1 MFTFSIDH
9 VQSLSR
15 SYQCFFPPQINI
27 FSFDIFMEAGI
38 PRDMIRYITLG
49 LGVSEIITLIS
60 CVSYSP
66 RVCQRTNGLSL
77 LLLLFISSNSE
88 TFGSL
93 RQINSNKLNLY
104 FLPISLSG
112 SDDWAYREEAIVV
125 GGIWCHVCLLVVG
138 NCHDE
143 PEGKP
148 VTFQFWY
155 RCGNSLIIAP
165 KVISILKC
173 VIIHTYNISIHAGFQ
188 LLGSLSCCCFDH
200 HLHHLLLWRAW
211 YVL

>member
-93 RQINSNKLNLY
+93 RQINSNKLNSVCIFYPFPSQGLMIERTGRKP
-104 FLPISLSG
+104 LL
-112 SDDWAYREEAIVV
+112 W
-125 GGIWCHVCLLVVG
+125 GGYGVMCVCWLLVT
-138 NCHDE
+138 
-143 PEGKP
+143 
-148 VTFQFWY
+148 VTMNLKVNLSPF
-155 RCGNSLIIAP
+155 NSDTD
-165 KVISILKC
+165 VET
-173 VIIHTYNISIHAGFQ
+173 V
-188 LLGSLSCCCFDH
+188 
-200 HLHHLLLWRAW
+200 
-211 YVL
+211 